1 MDHHKFEPDM
11 DSNCT
16 AMSRIRHV
24 AQRPLNRPKE
34 FFLEIIGFAGL
45 AGAAIWD
52 WRLKKACQPRGSW

>member
-1 MDHHKFEPDM
+1 
-11 DSNCT
+11 
-16 AMSRIRHV
+16 MSRIRHV